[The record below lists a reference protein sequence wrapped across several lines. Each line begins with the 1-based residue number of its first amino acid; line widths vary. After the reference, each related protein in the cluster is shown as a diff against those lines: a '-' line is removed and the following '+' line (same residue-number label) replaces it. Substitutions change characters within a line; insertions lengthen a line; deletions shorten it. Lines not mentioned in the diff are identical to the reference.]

1 MVQMHYDI
9 CETESMNT
17 VTVQVTVR
25 SQPRLSVSHTRRAQD
40 AGQRH
45 PRSSFITALSKSK
58 MTLVC

>member
-25 SQPRLSVSHTRRAQD
+25 SQPRLSVSRIHAAHKTRGNATR
-40 AGQRH
+40 GQ
-45 PRSSFITALSKSK
+45 ALLRLYQNPK
-58 MTLVC
+58 